1 MERLTFSDWLSD
13 SLAYLKS
20 HPDTPLEE
28 VVKTVSGMEISQM
41 K

>member
-1 MERLTFSDWLSD
+1 MERMTFFDWLLD

-28 VVKTVSGMEISQM
+28 VVKTVSGIEISQI